1 MFQEVGK
8 CNFKINVVP
17 KTIKKY
23 MSFTIKQSKKEGI
36 KSGLLLVFINSVYFL
51 DNLVKNLGENDFY
64 HLSQEF
70 NAKEKRFFTMTTW
83 IALKIPKKLKP
94 KRIDFITH

>member
-1 MFQEVGK
+1 
-8 CNFKINVVP
+8 
-17 KTIKKY
+17 

-36 KSGLLLVFINSVYFL
+36 KSGLLLVFINNVYFL

-94 KRIDFITH
+94 KRINFITH